1 MAWIEGFGGKMPVMH
16 RIVVDAMGGDHAPDE
31 IVQGA
36 AEASLALTSAEIILV
51 GDAAAI
57 GRLLPKLRHD
67 GARVR
72 VHHAPQ
78 YIEMDEKP
86 AEALAAKPEASI
98 AVAAD
103 LVARGEGDAL
113 VSAGNTGA
121 SVLACARRWTLLEG
135 VRRSALAAV
144 FPTELRRGEKD
155 DPFSL
160 ILDVGATV
168 DVTAEDLVG
177 FAVMGSAYAKL
188 VSSNRRP
195 RVALLSNGT
204 DAGKGPKEIVAAH
217 AALVETTELNFIGN
231 IEGLDIPRGV
241 ADVVVTSGFVGN
253 VVLKMLEGVSETV
266 VRLARYA
273 HKERLAWRLGL
284 IALSSAIDQLK
295 SITDW
300 QQYGGAPLL
309 GFTHPFIKAHGRSNA
324 RAIGNAIKVA
334 HKALSGNLCGNIART
349 MAELDDRQKKTTA
362 SGSMKPV
369 TDSGAMKPVAD

>member
-1 MAWIEGFGGKMPVMH
+1 MH

-36 AEASLALTSAEIILV
+36 AEASLALSGAEIILV
-51 GDAAAI
+51 GDASVL
-57 GRLLPKLRHD
+57 GRLLPRLRHD

-72 VHHAPQ
+72 VHHAPTHV
-78 YIEMDEKP
+78 EMDEKP

-98 AVAAD
+98 VVAAQ

-121 SVLACARRWTLLEG
+121 SVLACAKTWKLLPG
-135 VRRSALAAV
+135 VTRAALAAV
-144 FPTELRRGEKD
+144 YPTELRRGEKD

-168 DVTAEDLVG
+168 DVVAEDLVG

-188 VSSNRRP
+188 VSKNKRP

-204 DAGKGPKEIVAAH
+204 EPGKGPAAIVGAH
-217 AALVETTELNFIGN
+217 AQLVETTELNFIGN

-241 ADVVVTSGFVGN
+241 ADVVVTGGFTGN

-284 IALSSAIDQLK
+284 LALSGAIEQLK
-295 SITDW
+295 ELTDW

-309 GFTHPFIKAHGRSNA
+309 GFQHPFIKCHGRSNA
-324 RAIGNAIKVA
+324 RAVTNGIKVA
-334 HKALSGNLCGNIART
+334 HKALVGDLCGNIAAT
-349 MAELDDRQKKTTA
+349 MAKRSRT
-362 SGSMKPV
+362 
-369 TDSGAMKPVAD
+369 